1 MAFSR
6 KFIDLFEHAQTM
18 PPQRFQTHARDVIT
32 NNPAILTDIEDDC
45 GLNAL
50 TFVLASMLTAR
61 KKSHGI
67 VGKSFLLEKNLKGL
81 AEVLL
86 EKGSNPNLPSA
97 KGQPLTAADI
107 FIKFIDRYLLIE
119 RPVAIAWCGYGPI
132 IKGGLLQND
141 LQNKFLKLLELFV
154 ENGAKFDN
162 AKTVSPNHQELLD
175 QFLAAGKVP
184 VAVNQEVDPSLTST
198 ISRLSI

>member
-6 KFIDLFEHAQTM
+6 QFIDLFEQAQTM
-18 PPQRFQTHARDVIT
+18 SLQKFQAHARDVIR
-32 NNPAILTDIEDDC
+32 NNPAILTDIEDEF

-50 TFVLASMLTAR
+50 TFVLAAMLTAR
-61 KKSHGI
+61 KESHGI
-67 VGKSFLLEKNLKGL
+67 VDKKFLLEKNLQVL

-86 EKGSNPNLPSA
+86 EKGCNPNLPST

-107 FIKFIDRYLLIE
+107 FIKFIDQYLLIE
-119 RPVAIAWCGYGPI
+119 RPVAIAWCGHGPI

-162 AKTVSPNHQELLD
+162 AKTVWPNHQELLD

-184 VAVNQEVDPSLTST
+184 VAVNQEADPSLTST
-198 ISRLSI
+198 VSRLSI